1 MNSEDIKALAELARL
16 KLSDEDIAGYQKD
29 FQGILDYIG
38 TINSVEVD
46 SFDEQV
52 RGDTVNMM
60 RDDDESYEPGQFTE
74 VLLDA
79 APQREGRYIRVD
91 KIL

>member
-1 MNSEDIKALAELARL
+1 MNSEDIKDLAVLARL
-16 KLSDEDIAGYQKD
+16 ELSDEDIAGYQKD
-29 FQGILDYIG
+29 FQGILDYIS

-60 RDDDESYEPGQFTE
+60 REDNESYASGQFTE
-74 VLLDA
+74 VLLNA
-79 APQREGRYIRVD
+79 APKREGDYIRVD